1 MNYDSKL
8 TRLEARATAQE
19 AAYVEPCTCI
29 ERCVE
34 FFGTVEFIDGVA
46 HEHLELTPEQELIV
60 ESQRAC
66 LHDHSGEGVQVTI
79 IPPLSEEMKLKL
91 GSQVFPVNE

>member
-29 ERCVE
+29 EQCSEVT
-34 FFGTVEFIDGVA
+34 GTVDFIDGVA
-46 HEHLELTPEQELIV
+46 HENLELTQKQQLIV

-66 LHDHSGEGVQVTI
+66 LHDHSGEGVSMTI
-79 IPPLSEEMKLKL
+79 VPPLSEEMKQKL
-91 GSQVFPVNE
+91 GLL

>member
-29 ERCVE
+29 EQCIE
-34 FFGTVEFIDGVA
+34 LFGTVEFFDGVA
-46 HEHLELTPEQELIV
+46 HEHLELTPEQQTIID
-60 ESQRAC
+60 SQKAC
-66 LHDHSGEGVQVTI
+66 KRDHSGEGVSMTI
-79 IPPLSEEMKLKL
+79 IPPLSEEIKLKL
-91 GSQVFPVNE
+91 GL